1 MNDDQIMDVVIK
13 LSTGIAEL
21 NANMR
26 TTLDKLAQH
35 ESRITV
41 LERDGRDGRGSSSGS
56 GLNGDWKEQLLML
69 LAKAILIGAVSMGS
83 LVGAGSLMKNLIGG
97 NNGSNGSNGNNGS
110 VESVAVSTSS
120 TSSPTTE

>member
-1 MNDDQIMDVVIK
+1 MNDDQIMDVIIK

-41 LERDGRDGRGSSSGS
+41 LESNGNNGRRSF
-56 GLNGDWKEQLLML
+56 NGDWKEQLLML

-83 LVGAGSLMKNLIGG
+83 LVGAGSLMKSVIGG
-97 NNGSNGSNGNNGS
+97 NNGT
-110 VESVAVSTSS
+110 VEAL
-120 TSSPTTE
+120 P

>member
-1 MNDDQIMDVVIK
+1 MNDDQIMDVIIK

-41 LERDGRDGRGSSSGS
+41 LESNGNNGNNGRRSF
-56 GLNGDWKEQLLML
+56 NGDWKEQLLML

-83 LVGAGSLMKNLIGG
+83 LVGAGSLMKSVIGG
-97 NNGSNGSNGNNGS
+97 NNGT
-110 VESVAVSTSS
+110 VEAL
-120 TSSPTTE
+120 P

>member
-1 MNDDQIMDVVIK
+1 MNDDQIMDVIIK

-41 LERDGRDGRGSSSGS
+41 LEGRDGRKGSS
-56 GLNGDWKEQLLML
+56 NGDWKEQLLML
-69 LAKAILIGAVSMGS
+69 LAKAILIGVVSMGS
-83 LVGAGSLMKNLIGG
+83 LVGAGSLMKSLVG
-97 NNGSNGSNGNNGS
+97 NVGTVG
-110 VESVAVSTSS
+110 SVAVSTSS
-120 TSSPTTE
+120 TTTE

>member
-1 MNDDQIMDVVIK
+1 MNDEQIMDVIIK

-41 LERDGRDGRGSSSGS
+41 LEGRDGRKGSNGM
-56 GLNGDWKEQLLML
+56 NGDWKEQLLML

-83 LVGAGSLMKNLIGG
+83 LVGAGSLMKSLVG
-97 NNGSNGSNGNNGS
+97 NVGT

-120 TSSPTTE
+120 PTTE